1 MIEKSNFVEIGKEV
15 KTTIIY
21 LYTYRSINN
30 PISLT
35 VTDETTIA
43 TGEAGL
49 HVPLTVDSA
58 DGVSGLSHGE
68 IGWVTAACAVI
79 VISALV
85 ACACCKAR

>member
-1 MIEKSNFVEIGKEV
+1 MKE
-15 KTTIIY
+15 TINY
-21 LYTYRSINN
+21 LYTYRSIND
-30 PISLT
+30 PIFLT
-35 VTDETTIA
+35 FSDETTIA
-43 TGEAGL
+43 TDQAGL
-49 HVPLTVDSA
+49 HVPLIVDSA